1 MAFFGD
7 QKSKLFTRTFEKLS
21 LQEPLIEF
29 FAVTDTKCS
38 NKYGVPKDKRE
49 SIVFFRKIDK

>member
-7 QKSKLFTRTFEKLS
+7 QKSRLFTRTFEKLS

-29 FAVTDTKCS
+29 FVVSDSKCS
-38 NKYGVPKDKRE
+38 NMYGVPKEKKE
-49 SIVFFRKIDK
+49 SIVFFRKMDN